1 MSNITTTNDRL
12 TLIAE
17 LRNAICMVAFKKLNG
32 EVTRRIV
39 TLNTT
44 CTPSMSDR
52 VRDTLR
58 AEVTGADLQNPR
70 ASIVAWDT
78 QAKHLISFYA
88 ERVVEF
94 YPILTIEA

>member
-1 MSNITTTNDRL
+1 MSNITTTTDRL
-12 TLIAE
+12 ALVRT
-17 LRNAICMVAFKKLNG
+17 LRNAICMVEFKKLNG

-52 VRDTLR
+52 TR
-58 AEVTGADLQNPR
+58 AALDMEFDGADLQNPR
-70 ASIVAWDT
+70 ANIVVWDT
-78 QAKHLISFYA
+78 QEKHLISFYA

-94 YPILTIEA
+94 YPILDIG

>member
-1 MSNITTTNDRL
+1 MSNITTNDRL

-17 LRNAICMVAFKKLNG
+17 LRNAICMVEFKKLNG
-32 EVTRRIV
+32 YVTRRIV

-44 CTPSMSDR
+44 CTPMSDAA
-52 VRDTLR
+52 VYTLD
-58 AEVTGADLQNPR
+58 AEYKGASLQNPR

-78 QAKHLISFYA
+78 QKKHLISFYA

-94 YPILTIEA
+94 YPLLTIEA